1 VAGRRLA
8 LDAALVAAC
17 VALALWTY
25 RRVLAGYFTNDD
37 FVYLER
43 ARGLLPQQSI
53 LLWRFLSGP
62 AYFRAVR
69 TWFGLNPF
77 PYHLVNWLI
86 HGLNVALL
94 YAWVRRWGGG
104 ALAAFTA
111 AGLFGASRHYLSTLQ
126 QAVTIGDV
134 AALTLAL
141 AALLV
146 ATGPGRARLPAAV
159 ALFAA
164 ALLTKE
170 NVLLLPVVLLAPMEP
185 GEPARP
191 RIARAAALLVP
202 SVALLLVLAA
212 QRAQSTTFSGESY
225 AMAFDSTLLRNL
237 ATYAT
242 WATDFG
248 NPAPDLAGVTAT
260 SPWSAGAWL
269 TPALVLIAVVT
280 WRWSRLAAVGAAWWV
295 LSLAPVLPF
304 KYHLYAHYAYE
315 PRAGLGMALG
325 GFAGWLSARLPRSAR
340 AAATAWALAVVL
352 VFAHAARSG
361 ALLERR
367 YSVLRAGSELPLDSF
382 VRRSELARRVVQ
394 GFGRQLHGP
403 HARVVIFTPREGMQL
418 FSARTGEIVQGDS
431 LSPRYFLLPAVIDQG
446 RALRLLYPALD
457 SVAFV
462 DRWTPGYR
470 DFDLFVTGTDGAI
483 KGLGRGLEAQV
494 ALASRL
500 LAIRYDATA
509 REQLGAAVPLWP
521 DDPRLRFAY
530 GVALARTG
538 DPEAA
543 LQQFRE
549 LVLRAPSDT
558 LAAVARQLLARARR

>member
-1 VAGRRLA
+1 
-8 LDAALVAAC
+8 
-17 VALALWTY
+17 
-25 RRVLAGYFTNDD
+25 
-37 FVYLER
+37 
-43 ARGLLPQQSI
+43 
-53 LLWRFLSGP
+53 
-62 AYFRAVR
+62 
-69 TWFGLNPF
+69 
-77 PYHLVNWLI
+77 
-86 HGLNVALL
+86 
-94 YAWVRRWGGG
+94 
-104 ALAAFTA
+104 
-111 AGLFGASRHYLSTLQ
+111 
-126 QAVTIGDV
+126 
-134 AALTLAL
+134 
-141 AALLV
+141 
-146 ATGPGRARLPAAV
+146 
-159 ALFAA
+159 
-164 ALLTKE
+164 
-170 NVLLLPVVLLAPMEP
+170 
-185 GEPARP
+185 
-191 RIARAAALLVP
+191 
-202 SVALLLVLAA
+202 
-212 QRAQSTTFSGESY
+212 
-225 AMAFDSTLLRNL
+225 
-237 ATYAT
+237 
-242 WATDFG
+242 
-248 NPAPDLAGVTAT
+248 
-260 SPWSAGAWL
+260 
-269 TPALVLIAVVT
+269 
-280 WRWSRLAAVGAAWWV
+280 V

-304 KYHLYAHYAYE
+304 KYHLYAHYAYV
-315 PRAGLGMALG
+315 PMAGLGMALG

-509 REQLGAAVPLWP
+509 REQLGG
-521 DDPRLRFAY
+521 R
-530 GVALARTG
+530 G
-538 DPEAA
+538 
-543 LQQFRE
+543 
-549 LVLRAPSDT
+549 
-558 LAAVARQLLARARR
+558 AAVARRSAAALRLRRRPGAHRGPGGGAPAIPRAGAPRALRHAGGRGAPAARPGPALSRRSTRRPHSRGASACQPFMATNGMSGIRARDS